1 MFQRIL
7 VANRGEIAL
16 RIIRACKEMG
26 IQTVAVYSE
35 VDEDSLHLRYA
46 DETICIGPGPS
57 LKSYLDITRII
68 AAAEIADVDAVHP
81 GYGFLSER
89 ARFAE
94 VCRACK
100 LVFIGP
106 SPETIEAV
114 GNKARARELAAQS
127 GVPTIPGSEGLVAD
141 DKAAC
146 EVAAKI
152 GYPVLIKAAA
162 GGGGRGMRV
171 AHSEISLRSGFAAA
185 KAEASTAFGDDTV
198 YVEKFIERPRHVE
211 IQIIADSHGN
221 FVHLGE
227 RDCSVQRR
235 HQKLVEESPSPV
247 LTPELRRKMGE
258 AAIRFAKAGN
268 YVNAGTVEF
277 LVDKNLDFYFME
289 MNSRI
294 QVEHPVTEVVTG
306 IDLVKEQIRI
316 AAGERLSFGQDD
328 VVARGHAIEVRVNAE
343 DPANDFRPNPG
354 RVTSYV
360 APGGPG
366 IRVDSHL
373 YTGYTVPPHYDSLLA
388 KVIAFR
394 PSRAEAIDTLSR
406 ALGEMTVE
414 GVKTTIPFL
423 LKVLNH
429 AEFRS
434 GNVDT
439 SFVEAHRAALFNHV

>member
-16 RIIRACKEMG
+16 RIIRACKELG

-35 VDEDSLHLRYA
+35 VDEDALHLRYA

-106 SPETIEAV
+106 SPETIDAV

-127 GVPTIPGSEGLVAD
+127 GVPTIPGSDGLVPD
-141 DKAAC
+141 DKTAC
-146 EVAAKI
+146 QIAAKI

-171 AHSEISLRSGFAAA
+171 AHSEISLRSGFASA
-185 KAEASTAFGDDTV
+185 KAEASSAFGDDTV
-198 YVEKFIERPRHVE
+198 YLEKFIERPRHVE
-211 IQIIADSHGN
+211 IQIIADSYGN

-258 AAIRFAKAGN
+258 AAIKFAKAGN

-294 QVEHPVTEVVTG
+294 QVEHPVTELVTG
-306 IDLVKEQIRI
+306 VDLVKEQIRV
-316 AAGERLSFGQDD
+316 AAGEPLSFKQED
-328 VVARGHAIEVRVNAE
+328 VQPRGHAIEVRVNAE

-373 YTGYTVPPHYDSLLA
+373 YSGYTVPPHYDSLLA

-394 PSRAEAIDTLSR
+394 PTRSEAIDTLTR

-423 LKVLNH
+423 MKVLQH

-439 SFVEAHRAALFNHV
+439 SFVETHRAALFNHA

>member
-1 MFQRIL
+1 MFHRIL

-16 RIIRACKEMG
+16 RVIRACKELG

-35 VDEDSLHLRYA
+35 VDEDALHLRHA

-114 GNKARARELAAQS
+114 GNKARARELAERA
-127 GVPTIPGSEGLVAD
+127 GVPTVPGSKGLVAD
-141 DKAAC
+141 EKAAC
-146 EVAAKI
+146 AVAAEI

-171 AHSEISLRSGFAAA
+171 AHSEIALRSGFAAA
-185 KAEASTAFGDDTV
+185 RTEASTAFGDDAV
-198 YVEKFIERPRHVE
+198 YVEKLIERPRHVE
-211 IQIIADSHGN
+211 IQIVADSHGN
-221 FVHLGE
+221 VVHLGE

-235 HQKLVEESPSPV
+235 HQKLIEESPSPV
-247 LTPELRRKMGE
+247 MTPELRQRMGD
-258 AAIRFAKAGN
+258 AAIRFARAGN

-277 LVDKNLDFYFME
+277 LVDRHLDFYFME

-294 QVEHPVTEVVTG
+294 QVEHPVTELVTG
-306 IDLVKEQIRI
+306 VDLVKEQIRI
-316 AAGERLSFGQDD
+316 AAGEPLPFSQQD
-328 VVARGHAIEVRVNAE
+328 VVPRGHAIEVRVNAE
-343 DPANDFRPNPG
+343 DPASDFRPNPG
-354 RVTSYV
+354 RVTSYIP
-360 APGGPG
+360 PGGPG
-366 IRVDSHL
+366 VRVDSHL
-373 YTGYTVPPHYDSLLA
+373 YSGYTVPPHYDSLLA

-394 PSRAEAIDTLSR
+394 PTREEALATLTR
-406 ALGEMTVE
+406 ALSEMTVE
-414 GVKTTIPFL
+414 GVKTTIPLFL
-423 LKVLNH
+423 KILAHSQFRAGDVDTGFIESHREALLNH
-429 AEFRS
+429 
-434 GNVDT
+434 G
-439 SFVEAHRAALFNHV
+439 

>member
-1 MFQRIL
+1 VFQRIL

-16 RIIRACKEMG
+16 RIIRACKELG

-35 VDEDSLHLRYA
+35 VDEDALHLRYA

-57 LKSYLDITRII
+57 IKSYLDITRII

-106 SPETIEAV
+106 SPETIDAV
-114 GNKARARELAAQS
+114 GNKARARELAQQA
-127 GVPTIPGSEGLVAD
+127 GVPTIPGSDGILAD
-141 DKAAC
+141 EKAAC
-146 EVAAKI
+146 QTAEKI

-171 AHSEISLRSGFAAA
+171 AHSEIALRSGFAAA
-185 KAEASTAFGDDTV
+185 KAEASSAFGDDTV
-198 YVEKFIERPRHVE
+198 YLEKYLERPRHIEFQVM
-211 IQIIADSHGN
+211 ADSSGN
-221 FVHLGE
+221 TVHLGE

-247 LTPELRRKMGE
+247 MTPDLRRRMGE
-258 AAIRFAKAGN
+258 AAVRFAKAGN

-294 QVEHPVTEVVTG
+294 QVEHPVTEMVTG
-306 IDLVKEQIRI
+306 VDLVKEQIRI
-316 AAGERLSFGQDD
+316 AAGEPLSFKQED
-328 VVARGHAIEVRVNAE
+328 VAPRGHAIEVRVNAE

-354 RVTSYV
+354 RVTGYV

-366 IRVDSHL
+366 VRVDSHL
-373 YTGYTVPPHYDSLLA
+373 YSGYTVPPHYDSLLA
-388 KVIAFR
+388 KVIGFR
-394 PSRAEAIDTLSR
+394 PTRGEAIDTLSR
-406 ALGEMTVE
+406 ALSEMTVE

-423 LKVLNH
+423 LKVLAH
-429 AEFRS
+429 AEFKR

-439 SFVEAHRAALFNHV
+439 SFVETYRAALFNHV

>member
-35 VDEDSLHLRYA
+35 VDEDALHLRYA
-46 DETICIGPGPS
+46 DEKICIGPGPS

-106 SPETIEAV
+106 SPETIDAV

-127 GVPTIPGSEGLVAD
+127 GVPTIPGSEGLVED
-141 DKAAC
+141 DKSACQIAAR
-146 EVAAKI
+146 I

-198 YVEKFIERPRHVE
+198 YLEKFIERPRHVE
-211 IQIIADSHGN
+211 IQVIADSQGS

-268 YVNAGTVEF
+268 YLNAGTVEF

-294 QVEHPVTEVVTG
+294 QVEHPVTELVTG
-306 IDLVKEQIRI
+306 VDLVKEQIRV
-316 AAGERLSFGQDD
+316 AGGEPLSFKQED
-328 VVARGHAIEVRVNAE
+328 VKPRGHAIEVRVNAE
-343 DPANDFRPNPG
+343 DPASDFRPNPG

-373 YTGYTVPPHYDSLLA
+373 YSGYTVPPHYDSLLA
-388 KVIAFR
+388 KVVAFR
-394 PSRAEAIDTLSR
+394 PTRGEAIDTLMR

-423 LKVLNH
+423 MKVLAH

-439 SFVEAHRAALFNHV
+439 SFVETHRAALFNHA